1 MQIFAPDDFYRKS
14 GPSIASSDTVTSL
27 VIHSGMQSRSHLL
40 SAEREVVQTN
50 AYMDNVSILEA
61 PIAPELSG
69 RI

>member
-1 MQIFAPDDFYRKS
+1 MQIFAPDAFCRKS

-27 VIHSGMQSRSHLL
+27 VIRSGMQARLPLL
-40 SAEREVVQTN
+40 SFEREVVQTN
-50 AYMDNVSILEA
+50 VYMDNVSILEA

>member
-1 MQIFAPDDFYRKS
+1 MQIFAPDDFCRTS
-14 GPSIASSDTVTSL
+14 GPSIASSDMVTSL
-27 VIHSGMQSRSHLL
+27 VIRSGTQARLLLL

-50 AYMDNVSILEA
+50 AYMGNVSILEA